1 MNERSQNFGFGL
13 SWLIGTYTLVY
24 VIPHTKIGPYLSQL
38 FLGANPGTGRWIG
51 YLLAHIGVIALL
63 WAGMSF
69 YHVVI
74 RDGEEPEII
83 KGSASWMYGGIL
95 VLAAVLLLGPRLLFK
110 ISKVEWYLRLA
121 VFLGL
126 SLGMLW
132 DWIGFSNESHRD
144 TQGRKLF
151 DQMSLG
157 LAWSAVTALSIT
169 LLLSICSTG
178 KPGTL
183 RAFLYDLARG
193 KEESTVLYAFIA
205 VGLLCMLIYLGNR
218 SIRAIVNKELWLYF
232 STPIAYAVMMLF
244 TFLTGFFFYNLFATF
259 DRAQMMYRLR
269 ARQVVLNLNDF
280 VFTHTFRTFGVILL
294 FLVPILTMRLL
305 AEEKKNRTYEL
316 LMTAP
321 ITSAEIVISKY
332 LSAFVVLASMLA
344 VTFAYPLVVGWV
356 SPGSFEWAPI
366 FTGYFGLLLL
376 VGTFAAIGLLCSSL
390 SEDQIIAAAIAFGIL
405 MLLWVI
411 EWAASFMSPGW
422 GRETVQYLSIL
433 SHLKGFTK
441 GLLSGKDIVYY
452 VSFIFLSG
460 FLTHRVVESQ
470 RWS

>member
-24 VIPHTKIGPYLSQL
+24 VIPHTKVGPYLSQHL
-38 FLGANPGTGRWIG
+38 LGATPSAWKWAG
-51 YLLAHIGVIALL
+51 YLLVHLGVIALL
-63 WAGMSF
+63 WAGMSV
-69 YHVVI
+69 YHVII
-74 RDGEEPEII
+74 RDGEEPEVSQ
-83 KGSASWMYGGIL
+83 GSGIL
-95 VLAAVLLLGPRLLFK
+95 MYAGILALAAVLILGPRVLFK
-110 ISKVEWYLRLA
+110 LTKLEWILRLV
-121 VFLGL
+121 VFL
-126 SLGMLW
+126 SLALAMLW
-132 DWIGFSNESHRD
+132 DYASLSHAKRD
-144 TQGRKLF
+144 RQGRKLM
-151 DQMSLG
+151 DQVSLG
-157 LAWSAVTALSIT
+157 LAWSAVTALSVMLI
-169 LLLSICSTG
+169 LSVCSTG

-183 RAFLYDLARG
+183 RAFIYDLARG
-193 KEESTVLYAFIA
+193 KQESMILYAFIA
-205 VGLLCMLIYLGNR
+205 VEMLCLLIYLGNR

-232 STPIAYAVMMLF
+232 TTPIAYAVMMLF
-244 TFLTGFFFYNLFATF
+244 TFLTGFFFFNLFATF

-280 VFTHTFRTFGVILL
+280 VFTNTFRTFGVILL

-321 ITSAEIVISKY
+321 ITTTEIVISKY
-332 LSAFVVLASMLA
+332 LSAFAVLASMLA
-344 VTFAYPLVVGWV
+344 VTFLYPLVVGFV
-356 SPGSFEWAPI
+356 SPGSFEWAPV

-441 GLLSGKDIVYY
+441 GLLSAKDAVYY
-452 VSFIFLSG
+452 VSFIFLAG